1 MRGDGTHKKKRS
13 HKICK
18 SGTKGATPIEKN
30 VIVVD
35 EQGNEYEATYPKRAK
50 GLVKSG
56 RARFV
61 DENKIC
67 LACPPNEYLED
78 KKMTENTVEVK
89 MAEEPASKILS
100 IDYILAQIEKIV
112 ENTAYIESALGSL
125 ASVESVSPGDI
136 GAEEKAKGIADVVK
150 CRETTNQQLLAF
162 YTKVF
167 NDLTAPKK
175 DPLTEKMELIRN
187 VRLSML
193 QELKEF
199 YCEDELVERA
209 DTVMR
214 DISSLCNDIY
224 LTKN

>member
-89 MAEEPASKILS
+89 ITEEPASKILS

-112 ENTAYIESALGSL
+112 ENTAYITAAMDSL
-125 ASVESVSPGDI
+125 NSVQSVGPGDI
-136 GAEEKAKGIADVVK
+136 GAEEKAKGIADVVR

-175 DPLTEKMELIRN
+175 DPLTEKMELIRSI
-187 VRLSML
+187 RLSTL

-199 YCEDELVERA
+199 YCEDDLVERA
-209 DTVMR
+209 DSGLSE
-214 DISSLCNDIY
+214 ISNLCTDIY
-224 LTKN
+224 LTKT

>member
-30 VIVVD
+30 VVVVD

-78 KKMTENTVEVK
+78 KTMTENTVEVK
-89 MAEEPASKILS
+89 MTEEPASKILS
-100 IDYILAQIEKIV
+100 IDYVLAQIGKIV
-112 ENTAYIESALGSL
+112 ENTAYIEAALCSL
-125 ASVESVSPGDI
+125 ASVESVGPGDI
-136 GAEEKAKGIADVVK
+136 GAEEKAKCIADVVR

-193 QELKEF
+193 QELKGF

-209 DTVMR
+209 DTVMC
-214 DISSLCNDIY
+214 DISNLCNDIY
-224 LTKN
+224 LTKS

>member
-1 MRGDGTHKKKRS
+1 
-13 HKICK
+13 
-18 SGTKGATPIEKN
+18 
-30 VIVVD
+30 
-35 EQGNEYEATYPKRAK
+35 
-50 GLVKSG
+50 
-56 RARFV
+56 
-61 DENKIC
+61 
-67 LACPPNEYLED
+67 
-78 KKMTENTVEVK
+78 

-100 IDYILAQIEKIV
+100 IDYVLAQIEKIV